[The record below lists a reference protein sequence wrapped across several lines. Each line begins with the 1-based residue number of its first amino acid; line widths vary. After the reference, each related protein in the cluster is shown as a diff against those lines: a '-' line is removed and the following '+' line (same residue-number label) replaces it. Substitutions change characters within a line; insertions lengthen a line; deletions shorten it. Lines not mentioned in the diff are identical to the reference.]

1 MKLLFMELR
10 KLADRKFL
18 VVLVLIFAFAFGISL
33 NGAKKYNNQ
42 VSSFNE
48 MSLYNAQISVIS
60 ATENAQSEKDADRA
74 AYYEEEAA
82 AYSELVTAYENKD
95 VPAVI
100 SATLRESSNE
110 VSSNRAGIIIDDES
124 FNRAKKNVDIC
135 SILVKKGIKFY
146 HLPYMEESYCDGAQ
160 AVTSFL
166 QEYLFLLLPIVM
178 MLLFADCL
186 ATEIRMGSIK
196 LPLGLPYSRTR
207 FLWNKYIAG
216 VLLGMVALF
225 VAGFG
230 AFLGGT
236 VVAGTGDIRYP
247 ILAEKSFFSVGK
259 EGYIAEW
266 QLWLRA
272 GVVSFCALLFFAAFA
287 LFIGV
292 LIRNGIFSLV
302 FGTILAAGGVFA
314 MRKSLM
320 TSGGANGFLQYLPFS
335 LTDGVA
341 AGLGKV
347 YQKTFSFQDDSAGLV
362 SFVSSN
368 TMVVKTAFSGIVFCI
383 LLILWSAAFFWL
395 AAAIFRKKDVL

>member
-1 MKLLFMELR
+1 MKLFFMELR
-10 KLADRKFL
+10 KQADRKFL
-18 VVLVLIFAFAFGISL
+18 VILVLIFAFAFGISL
-33 NGAKKYNNQ
+33 NGAKIYSERI
-42 VSSFNE
+42 SSENE
-48 MSLYNAQISVIS
+48 SNLDYARISVTS
-60 ATENAQSEKDADRA
+60 ATENAQNEKDKDMA

-82 AYSELVTAYENKD
+82 AYSEIATAYENED
-95 VPAVI
+95 VPALI
-100 SATLRESSNE
+100 SATLRESSNKLSAKK
-110 VSSNRAGIIIDDES
+110 VGIIYDG
-124 FNRAKKNVDIC
+124 NTLTRAKKEAAIC
-135 SILVKKGIKFY
+135 SILDEKGIKYF
-146 HLPYMEESYCDGAQ
+146 HSLIMEESYCDGAQ

-186 ATEIRMGSIK
+186 AAEIRMGSIK

-236 VVAGTGDIRYP
+236 VVSGTGDIRYP

-259 EGYIAEW
+259 EIYIAEW

-272 GVVSFCALLFFAAFA
+272 GAVSFCALLFFAAFA
-287 LFIGV
+287 LLLGV

-314 MRKSLM
+314 MRKSMM
-320 TSGGANGFLQYLPFS
+320 TSGGENGFLQYLPFS
-335 LTDGVA
+335 LTDGFA

-347 YQKTFSFQDDSAGLV
+347 YQKIFSFRDDTAGLV
-362 SFVSSN
+362 SFASSN
-368 TMVVKTAFSGIVFCI
+368 TMVVKTAFPGIVFCI
-383 LLILWSAAFFWL
+383 LLILWSAAFFWI
-395 AAAIFRKKDVL
+395 AASIFRKKDVL

>member
-10 KLADRKFL
+10 KQADRKFL

-42 VSSFNE
+42 VSSLNE

-100 SATLRESSNE
+100 SATLRESNNE
-110 VSSNRAGIIIDDES
+110 VSSNKAGIILDDES

-146 HLPYMEESYCDGAQ
+146 HSPYMEESYCDGAQ

-216 VLLGMVALF
+216 ALLGMVALF

-259 EGYIAEW
+259 EIYIAEW
-266 QLWLRA
+266 RA
-272 GVVSFCALLFFAAFA
+272 GRSRIILRPAVFCSICPFHWSAYPEWHFFAGFWNHTCSRGSICHAKKSDDIRRSKWIFTVPSI
-287 LFIGV
+287 FIDRWGCG
-292 LIRNGIFSLV
+292 R
-302 FGTILAAGGVFA
+302 FG
-314 MRKSLM
+314 KSISENFFI
-320 TSGGANGFLQYLPFS
+320 SGRLS
-335 LTDGVA
+335 W
-341 AGLGKV
+341 
-347 YQKTFSFQDDSAGLV
+347 
-362 SFVSSN
+362 
-368 TMVVKTAFSGIVFCI
+368 SGVFCI
-383 LLILWSAAFFWL
+383 VQYDGGENGLFRNRVLYPADFVVCGFLLACGCHFP
-395 AAAIFRKKDVL
+395 KKGCALK